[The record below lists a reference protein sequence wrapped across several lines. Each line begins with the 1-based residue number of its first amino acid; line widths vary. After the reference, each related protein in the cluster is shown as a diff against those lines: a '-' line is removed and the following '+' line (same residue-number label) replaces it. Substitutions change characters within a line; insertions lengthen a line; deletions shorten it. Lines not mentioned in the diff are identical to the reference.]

1 MYKKIVFTLILLIFF
16 WCTKLKYNIFGYN
29 YLKTYRN
36 YKKRSNITLISYNI
50 GLLPFN
56 IKNLNI
62 LEKILINYDIILLQE
77 FFTNLFFNKKNWLLN
92 FCKDYKYN
100 IVAKEESNIFF
111 GKLVDSGLVILSKY
125 PIVKVRKFNFDS
137 KSSSY
142 DSLVHKGFLNALIQI
157 GNKKISIYN
166 LHNQS
171 FYQKFVNPN
180 FIQNYQLKKLNDF
193 INTND
198 KYIIVG
204 GDFNIESQYTRKYI
218 KTMKIYDSKYPTI
231 YVKYDK
237 NNIEQSTNSEEKE
250 HYTPYYLDYFLT
262 KNVNMQ
268 VKSHANIFS
277 DHKYLTSFLIFK

>member
-1 MYKKIVFTLILLIFF
+1 MLKKVVFTLILLIFF
-16 WCTKLKYNIFGYN
+16 WYIKLKYSIIGYN
-29 YLKTYRN
+29 YLETYKN
-36 YKKRSNITLISYNI
+36 YKKRNNINIILYNI
-50 GLLPFN
+50 GLLPFK

-62 LEKILINYDIILLQE
+62 LEKILNNYDIILLQE

-92 FCKDYKYN
+92 FCKNYKYN
-100 IVAKEESNIFF
+100 IVAMEESSIFS

-137 KSSSY
+137 NSFSY
-142 DSLVHKGFLNALIQI
+142 DTLIQKGFLNALIQI

-171 FYQKFVNPN
+171 FYKKFVNPH

-198 KYIIVG
+198 KYIIIG
-204 GDFNIESQYTRKYI
+204 GDFNIESQYMRKHL
-218 KTMKIYDSKYPTI
+218 KNMKIYDSKYPTI
-231 YVKYDK
+231 YIKYDQ
-237 NNIEQSTNSEEKE
+237 NNNEQNTNSEKKE
-250 HYTPYYLDYFLT
+250 YYTPYYLDYFLT
-262 KNVNMQ
+262 KNINMQ
-268 VKSHANIFS
+268 VKSYANTFS